1 MAQFGAKCP
10 MFAPFKTEP
19 AAALPTYDTAVTVG
33 ALVSANLTVNLASG
47 ELYADDALKEQLSE
61 FASGTVALET
71 DDMTDAVAQ
80 VIYGA
85 TGDSSKTG
93 ELKFNKGDA
102 RRPEGVQGLF
112 LSQGTR
118 STRQRQCGNP
128 WQQHYL
134 WHYADH
140 ADRVRVQY
148 RRLAYYQGVYR

>member
-71 DDMTDAVAQ
+71 DDMTDAVAK

-85 TGDSSKTG
+85 TGDSGSTG
-93 ELKFNKGDA
+93 ELKFNKGDTAPYGGFGYYKGAHA
-102 RRPEGVQGLF
+102 RRPEGV
-112 LSQGTR
+112 
-118 STRQRQCGNP
+118 
-128 WQQHYL
+128 
-134 WHYADH
+134 
-140 ADRVRVQY
+140 
-148 RRLAYYQGVYR
+148 